1 MAGVEQEPP
10 VVAEPSVATDA
21 PVVPDPPQVVSEGDA
36 GTVGEDNE
44 QKIKQDENAVEKRN
58 NETPAETT
66 ESSDTVPDG
75 LPSITSDTE
84 PKSSERPKSSGSGG
98 VFVSAKGKRKKKM
111 VVDPNAH
118 IVTITVTISM
128 AVPTD
133 EDQPDIKDMVKKEKR
148 MIEKPRPQ
156 RWYHIEYYLLPD
168 EEELIKSDIVSYGPA
183 VKIFTEHDSKV
194 LRTWQEGDLTWI
206 SWIENNTV
214 NVSRELLMKLF
225 NHTVEL
231 KIWDET
237 DKMKTNSKV
246 NTKLSTSARW
256 DRPLNFKLPSTK
268 PEQAMNNDE
277 KENFSKLSEE
287 EKKGVKGI
295 VLRQSKSYT
304 KMQPK
309 KCQDTRA
316 IPTQVTFS
324 TKKKEVEKKEP
335 EKPPSPRGR
344 AESPTPKTLVGV
356 SNKKLDSQDGRG
368 SFSRLGRLAGVD
380 PAPAS
385 SPRGR
390 DSVHSKMSSDK
401 MSQKSHA
408 SKLKMKEDKNAS
420 PSARH
425 VKSAESTGVE
435 ALKEAQRLKR
445 QKKSDA
451 AQLAAQ
457 QAADHI
463 FKFGTCMI
471 PVRMANFFTGVKS
484 LTSRLSGPVL
494 GVEDCFISLKVDG
507 PIMSEKQ
514 KLELNPMII
523 KIHSCTNLPD
533 SPISHP
539 ELKMRCKPVYCK
551 YEFFKQ
557 PVHTSAG
564 REHARNIYWD
574 DVNVVLTGTLDPS
587 ELRQYLNGPPL
598 EIEVHDRD
606 RREEDVRLKPTLFG
620 DDLEDEKISNVGT
633 ITSRRTLHNPFTG
646 RNKPWDPYGT
656 TKVDLSELLLG
667 HKYLHIKVPLHNCGI
682 PDVLGSKDGGDGKL
696 VGFPGAVDGPVDRP
710 ISAGH
715 YVSSNTMMKIKV
727 ELAHPLTTPD
737 KVAIREP
744 FGSTRECPFGRIVFI
759 FDYKNTTLLHQLQ
772 NLVTD
777 VNAQALELDDM
788 PQHVINAAL
797 STYKLS
803 LEQQKSRSL
812 NIVTGFQ
819 VMDGVMHLFMLE
831 GLHDQAIKT
840 LWNSLPKPEK
850 SDVKVLYNSDMNF
863 SERLYGPL
871 DVDLCRVKLHESLT
885 QIIQQPL
892 LYVRDMVPKACFEAL
907 IRIYELTKLDQMRN
921 VVRNDLFPNADMIIS
936 MSKEFGVP
944 LTQADFEELLPEEER
959 AQEPEVQ
966 VTRYDSFIR
975 ETSRLWTPIDN
986 YNQEYVER
994 LGNREQQH
1002 NFIYENKEDIRN
1014 ASEINKK
1021 EREMN
1026 KVPTIHA
1033 DVKVAHNYSSQT
1045 LNSTELAKEKLRQML
1060 AEHPDT
1066 RYTYCQDY
1074 HHSMTVV
1081 PVNVEALRKQ
1091 AQKEAKERWK
1101 TETGWIYPGMKTMQ
1115 ECNIHPGRPDT
1126 ARAEELTE
1134 RVQIHVLWPWRE
1146 NILHVGMLQPPL
1158 ERDCFPWDV
1167 RHLDMELYR
1176 RPKPVFGEE
1185 PVTIHMAGEKLK
1197 KERLEALRKD
1207 FEKWRSKQ
1215 VVDDTRQYFH
1225 RCLMETELNDK
1236 GQNQV
1241 DKLRGLLKD
1250 NPNKLSLRKS
1260 GLHLKDI
1267 PPLNVVLNPSV
1278 DTEARLAGLP
1288 THPAVEGEGYE
1299 KIKGFKPGPFEAHGW
1314 NLERNKIP
1322 AYDYDHNLFAER
1334 KGFDFNPRYKER
1346 GTLWKRQINPLNDEE
1361 RDNHLFRIPDDYQ
1374 RFGKPRPVFDV
1385 DPMPPA
1391 VTENKTISPILRSPA
1406 RNTNQSGVTMSADP
1420 LYNRSVNQTMSAM
1433 MTSNPSLPK
1442 VVQQSKQMETLV
1454 N

>member
-1 MAGVEQEPP
+1 MAAVEQEPQVVADPPVATNSP
-10 VVAEPSVATDA
+10 VVA
-21 PVVPDPPQVVSEGDA
+21 DPPQVVPEGGA
-36 GTVGEDNE
+36 GSPREDNE
-44 QKIKQDENAVEKRN
+44 QKIKQDETAGEKRN
-58 NETPAETT
+58 NENPPEMT

-75 LPSITSDTE
+75 MPNKSSDTE
-84 PKSSERPKSSGSGG
+84 PKSSERPKSGGSSG
-98 VFVSAKGKRKKKM
+98 VFVSAKGKRRKKTI
-111 VVDPNAH
+111 VDPNAH

-128 AVPTD
+128 AVPTAIHAHD

-168 EEELIKSDIVSYGPA
+168 EEELIKSDVVSYGPA
-183 VKIFTEHDSKV
+183 VKIFTEHDSRV

-214 NVSRELLMKLF
+214 NVSRDLLMKLF

-231 KIWDET
+231 RIWDET

-268 PEQAMNNDE
+268 PEQAMSNDE
-277 KENFSKLSEE
+277 KENFMKMSEE

-309 KCQDTRA
+309 KCQDTRS

-324 TKKKEVEKKEP
+324 TKKKEVKNEP
-335 EKPPSPRGR
+335 EKPPSPTGR
-344 AESPTPKTLVGV
+344 TESPTPKTLVGV
-356 SNKKLDSQDGRG
+356 SNKKLDSQDG
-368 SFSRLGRLAGVD
+368 SRI
-380 PAPAS
+380 
-385 SPRGR
+385 
-390 DSVHSKMSSDK
+390 
-401 MSQKSHA
+401 
-408 SKLKMKEDKNAS
+408 
-420 PSARH
+420 
-425 VKSAESTGVE
+425 E
-435 ALKEAQRLKR
+435 ALKEAQRIKR

-457 QAADHI
+457 QAADQI

-471 PVRMANFFTGVKS
+471 PVRMANFFTGMKS
-484 LTSRLSGPVL
+484 VTSRLAEPVM

-523 KIHSCTNLPD
+523 KVHSCTNLPD
-533 SPISHP
+533 SPISYP

-564 REHARNIYWD
+564 RDHARNIYWD

-667 HKYLHIKVPLHNCGI
+667 HKYLHIKVPIHNCGI

-715 YVSSNTMMKIKV
+715 YVSSNTMMKIKI
-727 ELAHPLTTPD
+727 ELAHPLTTPE
-737 KVAIREP
+737 KVAIHQP
-744 FGSTRECPFGRIVFI
+744 LGSTRECPFGRIVFI
-759 FDYKNTTLLHQLQ
+759 FDYKNTALLHQLQ

-803 LEQQKSRSL
+803 LEQQKSRTL

-819 VMDGVMHLFMLE
+819 VMDGVMHLFLLE
-831 GLHDQAIKT
+831 GLHEQAIKT

-850 SDVKVLYNSDMNF
+850 SDVKVLYNSDMSF

-907 IRIYELTKLDQMRN
+907 IRIYELTKLDQMRS

-944 LTQADFEELLPEEER
+944 LTQADFEELQPEEEKLR
-959 AQEPEVQ
+959 EPDVQ
-966 VTRYDSFIR
+966 VTHYDSFIR
-975 ETSRLWTPIDN
+975 ETSRLWTPIDH
-986 YNQEYVER
+986 YNKEYVER

-1002 NFIYENKEDIRN
+1002 NFIHENKQDIKN

-1081 PVNVEALRKQ
+1081 PVNVEALKKQ
-1091 AQKEAKERWK
+1091 AQKETKERWK

-1115 ECNIHPGRPDT
+1115 ECNVHPGRPDT

-1134 RVQIHVLWPWRE
+1134 RTQIHVIWPWRE

-1158 ERDCFPWDV
+1158 DRDCFPWDV

-1176 RPKPVFGEE
+1176 RPRSLFGEE
-1185 PVTIHMAGEKLK
+1185 PVTIHLAGEKLK
-1197 KERLEALRKD
+1197 KERLDALRKD

-1225 RCLMETELNDK
+1225 RCLMETELDDK

-1250 NPNKLSLRKS
+1250 NPNKLSLRKP

-1278 DTEARLAGLP
+1278 DTDARLAGLP

-1299 KIKGFKPGPFEAHGW
+1299 KIKGFKPGPFETHGW

-1322 AYDYDHNLFAER
+1322 AYDYEHNLFADK

-1346 GTLWKRQINPLNDEE
+1346 GTLWKRTINPLKDEE

-1385 DPMPPA
+1385 DPTPP
-1391 VTENKTISPILRSPA
+1391 TENKVISPILKSPA

-1420 LYNRSVNQTMSAM
+1420 LYNRSVNQASSAM
-1433 MTSNPSLPK
+1433 INSNSPLPK
-1442 VVQQSKQMETLV
+1442 VVQQSKQMEILV

>member
-1 MAGVEQEPP
+1 MADTEQGPP
-10 VVAEPSVATDA
+10 VVV
-21 PVVPDPPQVVSEGDA
+21 DPPVAADPPLATNLPQAVTEDGA
-36 GTVGEDNE
+36 GSPREDSE
-44 QKIKQDENAVEKRN
+44 QKIKQDETAGEKRN
-58 NETPAETT
+58 NENKQEALESADTVQNELLSKPSDAEPI
-66 ESSDTVPDG
+66 SSD
-75 LPSITSDTE
+75 
-84 PKSSERPKSSGSGG
+84 RPKSSDSRG

-111 VVDPNAH
+111 IVDPNTH

-128 AVPTD
+128 AVPTAIHAHD

-156 RWYHIEYYLLPD
+156 RWYHLEYYLLPD
-168 EEELIKSDIVSYGPA
+168 EDELIKSDVVSYGPA
-183 VKIFTEHDSKV
+183 VKIFTEHDSRV

-214 NVSRELLMKLF
+214 NVSRDLLMKLF

-231 KIWDET
+231 RIWDET

-246 NTKLSTSARW
+246 NCKLSTSARW

-268 PEQAMNNDE
+268 PEQAMKYDE
-277 KENFSKLSEE
+277 KENFMKMSEE

-316 IPTQVTFS
+316 IPTQVTFC
-324 TKKKEVEKKEP
+324 TKRKEEKNDA

-368 SFSRLGRLAGVD
+368 SFSRLGRLAGAD
-380 PAPAS
+380 PAPSS

-390 DSVHSKMSSDK
+390 ESVHSKMSSDK
-401 MSQKSHA
+401 MSQKSHT
-408 SKLKMKEDKNAS
+408 SKKKAKEDKNAS
-420 PSARH
+420 PSGRN
-425 VKSAESTGVE
+425 VKSAESAGSRIE
-435 ALKEAQRLKR
+435 ALKEVQRLKR
-445 QKKSDA
+445 QKKSEA
-451 AQLAAQ
+451 AHQAAQ
-457 QAADHI
+457 QAAEQI

-484 LTSRLSGPVL
+484 ITSRLTEPVM

-514 KLELNPMII
+514 RLELNPMII

-533 SPISHP
+533 SPITYP
-539 ELKMRCKPVYCK
+539 ELKMRCKPAYCK

-557 PVHTSAG
+557 PVHSSEG

-606 RREEDVRLKPTLFG
+606 RREEDVNLKPTLFG

-656 TKVDLSELLLG
+656 AKVDLSELLLG
-667 HKYLHIKVPLHNCGI
+667 HKYLHIKVPLHSCGT
-682 PDVLGSKDGGDGKL
+682 PEVLGSAEGSDGKL

-710 ISAGH
+710 ISGGH

-737 KVAIREP
+737 KVADGKPIE
-744 FGSTRECPFGRIVFI
+744 STRECPFGRIVFI

-777 VNAQALELDDM
+777 VNAEALELDDM

-803 LEQQKSRSL
+803 MEQQQSRTL
-812 NIVTGFQ
+812 NIITGFQ
-819 VMDGVMHLFMLE
+819 VMDSVMHLFMLE
-831 GLHDQAIKT
+831 GLHNRAIKT
-840 LWNSLPKPEK
+840 LWNLLPKQEK

-907 IRIYELTKLDQMRN
+907 IRIYELTKLDQMRS
-921 VVRNDLFPNADMIIS
+921 VVRNDLFPKADMVIS

-944 LTQADFEELLPEEER
+944 LTQADFEELQPEEEKQ
-959 AQEPEVQ
+959 QETEVQ
-966 VTRYDSFIR
+966 VTHYDSFIR
-975 ETSRLWTPIDN
+975 ETSRLWTPIDH
-986 YNQEYVER
+986 YNKEYVER
-994 LGNREQQH
+994 LVAREQQH

-1021 EREMN
+1021 EKEMN

-1033 DVKVAHNYSSQT
+1033 DVNVAHNYSSQT

-1081 PVNVEALRKQ
+1081 PVNVEALKKQ
-1091 AQKEAKERWK
+1091 AQEEAKARWK
-1101 TETGWIYPGMKTMQ
+1101 TDSGWIYPGMKTMQ
-1115 ECNIHPGRPDT
+1115 ECNVHPGRPNT
-1126 ARAEELTE
+1126 ARVEELTE
-1134 RVQIHVLWPWRE
+1134 PWRE

-1158 ERDCFPWDV
+1158 ERDCFPWDA
-1167 RHLDMELYR
+1167 RQLDMELYR
-1176 RPKPVFGEE
+1176 RPKHLFGDE
-1185 PVTIHMAGEKLK
+1185 PVTIHLAGQKLK
-1197 KERLEALRKD
+1197 KERLDDLRKD

-1241 DKLRGLLKD
+1241 DKLQGLLKD
-1250 NPNKLSLRKS
+1250 NPEKLSLRRS
-1260 GLHLKDI
+1260 GLRLRNV

-1278 DTEARLAGLP
+1278 DIEARLMGLP

-1299 KIKGFKPGPFEAHGW
+1299 KIKGFKPGPFEAQSW

-1322 AYDYDHNLFAER
+1322 AYDYEHDLFMDR

-1346 GTLWKRQINPLNDEE
+1346 NKLWKRTINPLKDDE

-1385 DPMPPA
+1385 DPTPPT
-1391 VTENKTISPILRSPA
+1391 VTETKSILRSPG

-1420 LYNRSVNQTMSAM
+1420 VYRRSVNPLQTSSAM
-1433 MTSNPSLPK
+1433 LTSNPSLPK